1 MSNHSIYLIAYPI
14 NSALEEKIDE
24 LLFNYDHEGEED
36 IYACC
41 ITEIP
46 SEEAQFTMAKMAMIA
61 TEEDS
66 DHE

>member
-1 MSNHSIYLIAYPI
+1 MSNHSIYLIAYPMD
-14 NSALEEKIDE
+14 SALEEKLDE
-24 LLFNYDHEGEED
+24 FLLNYENDDED

-46 SEEAQFTMAKMAMIA
+46 SEEVQFTMAKMATTA